1 MKKPKLGDRI
11 SFIPEAFTGEPVWH
25 DQKRG
30 AYPRTVTGTV
40 VYINDKHRFCDV
52 EYEVHGYKLRE
63 AFKFEE

>member
-1 MKKPKLGDRI
+1 MNKPKLGDRI
-11 SFIPEAFTGEPVWH
+11 SYIPEAFTGEPVRH

-30 AYPRTVTGTV
+30 DYLRTVTGTV